1 MKMAKI
7 FKTLDSILGKFEK
20 IVAIKNKKLK
30 NIQELEI
37 KAEKIIKEHK
47 ENEERRIAEEEEK
60 YFLNTR
66 QEEEL
71 NQDEEKNPLPDGAG
85 NEVQAQTKSGIQNHL
100 GQVQADDDNQKNSL
114 NHPALDNLKENHK
127 HPSSLELM
135 RSKLKYWIMPAR
147 PPDNC

>member
-1 MKMAKI
+1 MAKI

-60 YFLNTR
+60 HFLNTR
-66 QEEEL
+66 QEEE
-71 NQDEEKNPLPDGAG
+71 NQDEKKNPPSDGTG

-100 GQVQADDDNQKNSL
+100 GQVQADDDNQKNPL
-114 NHPALDNLKENHK
+114 NHPTLDNLKENHK

>member
-37 KAEKIIKEHK
+37 KAEKIIKQHK
-47 ENEERRIAEEEEK
+47 EKEERRIAEENH
-60 YFLNTR
+60 FLKTR

-71 NQDEEKNPLPDGAG
+71 NQDEEKNPLLDGAG

-100 GQVQADDDNQKNSL
+100 GQVQADDDNQKNQL

-135 RSKLKYWIMPAR
+135 KSKLKYWIMPAR

>member
-1 MKMAKI
+1 MAKI

-47 ENEERRIAEEEEK
+47 EKEERRIAEEK
-60 YFLNTR
+60 HFLNTR

-71 NQDEEKNPLPDGAG
+71 NQDEEKNPLPDGTG

-100 GQVQADDDNQKNSL
+100 GQVQADDDNQKNPL
-114 NHPALDNLKENHK
+114 NHPTLDNLKENHK

-147 PPDNC
+147 PPDN

>member
-1 MKMAKI
+1 MAKI

-60 YFLNTR
+60 HFLNTG
-66 QEEEL
+66 QEEE
-71 NQDEEKNPLPDGAG
+71 NQDGKKNPLLNVAG
-85 NEVQAQTKSGIQNHL
+85 GEVQAQTKSGIQNHL

>member
-1 MKMAKI
+1 MAKI

-37 KAEKIIKEHK
+37 KAEKIIKQHK
-47 ENEERRIAEEEEK
+47 EKEERRIAEENH
-60 YFLNTR
+60 FLNTR

-71 NQDEEKNPLPDGAG
+71 NQDEEKNPPSNVAG
-85 NEVQAQTKSGIQNHL
+85 NKVQAQMKSGPQNHL
-100 GQVQADDDNQKNSL
+100 GQVQADDDNQKNQLS
-114 NHPALDNLKENHK
+114 HPALIYLKENRI
-127 HPSSLELM
+127 HPSSSIS
-135 RSKLKYWIMPAR
+135 SKLKYWIMPAR

>member
-1 MKMAKI
+1 MAKI

-20 IVAIKNKKLK
+20 IVASRNKKLK

-47 ENEERRIAEEEEK
+47 ENEERKIAEEEEK
-60 YFLNTR
+60 HFQNTR

-71 NQDEEKNPLPDGAG
+71 NQDEEKNPLLNVAG
-85 NEVQAQTKSGIQNHL
+85 GEVQAQTKSGNQNHL
-100 GQVQADDDNQKNSL
+100 GQVQVDDDNQKNQL
-114 NHPALDNLKENHK
+114 NHPALDYLKENHK

-135 RSKLKYWIMPAR
+135 KSKLKYWIMPAR

>member
-47 ENEERRIAEEEEK
+47 ENEERRIAEEK
-60 YFLNTR
+60 HFLNTR

-71 NQDEEKNPLPDGAG
+71 NQEKEKHPPSDDAG
-85 NEVQAQTKSGIQNHL
+85 NEVQAQKKSGPQNHP
-100 GQVQADDDNQKNSL
+100 GQVQVDDDNQKNQL
-114 NHPALDNLKENHK
+114 NHPALDYLKENHK

-135 RSKLKYWIMPAR
+135 KSKLKYWIMPAR